1 MGGVDAER
9 LAVAESAAR
18 AAGEEALRAF
28 RGDVGAVRIKRR
40 RHDVV
45 TETDERVERLVAA
58 RLLEAFPSD
67 GLLGEEGTSDRESQS
82 GVTWAVDPVDGT
94 WNFAAGIPHWCAVV
108 ACADAE
114 GPLAGAVFDPV
125 RDELWSAA
133 RGGRGL
139 LLDGEPAPGRPVRD
153 VGDSTW
159 AAALGRAFAEERW
172 RGVMGRIGPVRV
184 MGSLAL
190 DLAWTAAGRLD
201 ALAYTCDRRP
211 WDVWAGQVMA
221 REQGLD
227 VREEPDARLLAVLP
241 EGWWDELGLERRA

>member
-1 MGGVDAER
+1 MDAER

-18 AAGEEALRAF
+18 AAGEQALRAF
-28 RGDVGAVRIKRR
+28 RGDVGAVRAKRR
-40 RHDVV
+40 RHDLV
-45 TETDERVERLVAA
+45 TETDERVERLAA
-58 RLLEAFPSD
+58 RLLLEAFPSD
-67 GLLGEEGTSDRESQS
+67 GLLGEEGTSDRGSQS

-114 GPLAGAVFDPV
+114 GPLAGAVFDAV
-125 RDELWSAA
+125 RGELWSAV
-133 RGGRGL
+133 RGGGGL
-139 LLDGEPAPGRPVRD
+139 RLNGEPAPARAEREIA
-153 VGDSTW
+153 DSTW
-159 AAALGRAFAEERW
+159 AAALGRAFAEQRW
-172 RGVMGRIGPVRV
+172 RALVGRVGPVRV

-227 VREEPDARLLAVLP
+227 VREEPQARLLAVMP
-241 EGWWDELGLERRA
+241 QGWWEELGLGAPS